1 MTAAITTPTK
11 PRDPKAGAPI
21 DRILQRVI
29 GTAIVALV
37 AVVIGMMLT
46 ITDLKAGA
54 ETFMTREDGL
64 SLEARMTAGNPPEE
78 WRVRVRAIEAHQQ
91 EVLQELAAIR
101 AVVERL
107 AKE

>member
-1 MTAAITTPTK
+1 MTSVTVPTK

-37 AVVIGMMLT
+37 AAVIGMMIT
-46 ITDLKAGA
+46 ITDIKAGA

-64 SLEARMTAGNPPEE
+64 SLEARMTAGNPPQE
-78 WRVRVRAIEAHQQ
+78 WRDRIIEVENGQQ
-91 EVLQELAAIR
+91 EILQKLAAIH

-107 AKE
+107 ARE

>member
-1 MTAAITTPTK
+1 MTATTVPTK

-37 AVVIGMMLT
+37 AAVIGMMIT
-46 ITDLKAGA
+46 ITDIKAGA
-54 ETFMTREDGL
+54 ETFMTRENGL
-64 SLEARMTAGNPPEE
+64 SLEARMMLGNPPEE
-78 WRVRVRAIEAHQQ
+78 WRDRVRSIESNQH
-91 EVLQELAAIR
+91 EILQELSAIR

-107 AKE
+107 ARE

>member
-1 MTAAITTPTK
+1 MTAIATPTK

-37 AVVIGMMLT
+37 AAVIGMMLT

-64 SLEARMTAGNPPEE
+64 SLEARMTSVNPPQE
-78 WRVRVRAIEAHQQ
+78 WRDRIMTVENGQQ
-91 EVLQELAAIR
+91 EILQELAAIR
-101 AVVERL
+101 AVVERI
-107 AKE
+107 ARE